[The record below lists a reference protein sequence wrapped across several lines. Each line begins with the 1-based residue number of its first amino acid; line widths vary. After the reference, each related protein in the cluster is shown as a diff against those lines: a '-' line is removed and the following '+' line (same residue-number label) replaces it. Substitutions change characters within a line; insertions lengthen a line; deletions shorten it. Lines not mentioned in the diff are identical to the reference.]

1 LRRAGAFISTTLP
14 TLTSVCRDFLPAAGF
29 RTLDMLLRRLT
40 LLIALLVLVAAPS
53 AHAAGLAATKK
64 ALQREMARAGA
75 ASGAYVV
82 DLGTG
87 TELYASKADVGRMPA
102 SVNKLYTTAGA
113 LLRYGADGRLTTSV
127 LSAGLPDETG
137 TINGNVVLR
146 GGGDPTFNA
155 ASTTALAKQLTGA
168 GLQRIE
174 GRVIGDESAFDA
186 FRGVPASGYRLTS
199 EVGPLSALSYNHGR
213 TGKAAPYYQAS
224 PATFTAQAFERAL
237 EKEGVK
243 ITGAARAGLTPEG
256 MTPLSEYESPPVSAI
271 VRLMNQPSDNYIAE
285 MLIKG
290 LGAQFGTAGST
301 TAGGTVIEEAVRPFG
316 ITPSVIDGSGLSR
329 NDRTTPREVVQL
341 LKSMDSSEAGVA
353 FDESLAVAGRN
364 GTLYSRMRGTAAQD
378 RCHAKTGTLRDVSA
392 LAGFCNTTGGE
403 RVAFAFLMNRVNP
416 SGARA
421 LQDRMTVALAR
432 YDAP

>member
-1 LRRAGAFISTTLP
+1 
-14 TLTSVCRDFLPAAGF
+14 
-29 RTLDMLLRRLT
+29 MLLRRLS
-40 LLIALLVLVAAPS
+40 LVIALLVLVAAPS
-53 AHAAGLAATKK
+53 ARAAGPAATKRV
-64 ALQREMARAGA
+64 LQREMARAGA
-75 ASGAYVV
+75 SSGAYVV
-82 DLGTG
+82 DLGSG

-102 SVNKLYTTAGA
+102 SVNKLYTSATA
-113 LLRYGADGRLTTSV
+113 LLRYGADGHLTTSV
-127 LSAGLPDETG
+127 LSNGLPDETG
-137 TINGNVVLR
+137 TITGNVVIR
-146 GGGDPTFNA
+146 GGGDPTFNSA
-155 ASTTALAKQLTGA
+155 SASTLAKQLAGA
-168 GLQRIE
+168 GLQRVD

-199 EVGPLSALSYNHGR
+199 EVGPLSALAFNHGR

-224 PATFTAQAFERAL
+224 PAKFTAQAFEKAL

-243 ITGAARAGLTPEG
+243 ITGSARAGLTPEG
-256 MTPLSEYESPPVSAI
+256 MTPLSEFESPPISAI

-301 TAGGTVIEEAVRPFG
+301 TAGGTVVKDAVRDFG
-316 ITPSVIDGSGLSR
+316 ITPAVIDGSGLSR
-329 NDRTTPREVVQL
+329 SDRTTPREVVQL
-341 LKSMDSSEAGVA
+341 LRNMDESEAGVA
-353 FDESLAVAGRN
+353 FDESLPVVGRN
-364 GTLYSRMRGTAAQD
+364 GTLYNRMRGTAAQD

-416 SGARA
+416 SGART

>member
-1 LRRAGAFISTTLP
+1 
-14 TLTSVCRDFLPAAGF
+14 
-29 RTLDMLLRRLT
+29 MLLRRLT
-40 LLIALLVLVAAPS
+40 LLIALIALVAAPT
-53 AHAAGLAATKK
+53 AHAASLAATKK
-64 ALQREMARAGA
+64 VLQREMARAGA
-75 ASGAYVV
+75 SSGAYAV

-102 SVNKLYTTAGA
+102 SVNKLYTTAA
-113 LLRYGADGRLTTSV
+113 SLIRYGADGHLTTTV

-137 TINGNVVLR
+137 TINGNIVLR
-146 GGGDPTFNA
+146 GGGDPTFNT
-155 ASTTALAKQLTGA
+155 ASVTTLAKQLAEA

-199 EVGPLSALSYNHGR
+199 EVGPLSALAFNHGR
-213 TGKAAPYYQAS
+213 TGKAAPYFQAS
-224 PATFTAQAFERAL
+224 PAKFAADAFEKAL
-237 EKEGVK
+237 EHEGVK
-243 ITGAARAGLTPEG
+243 ITGAARSGLTPEG
-256 MTPLSEYESPPVSAI
+256 MTPLSELESPPVSAI

-301 TAGGTVIEEAVRPFG
+301 TAGSAVIDEAIRPFG
-316 ITPSVIDGSGLSR
+316 ITPTVLDGSGLSR
-329 NDRTTPREVVQL
+329 GDRTSPRQIVQL
-341 LKSMDSSEAGVA
+341 LERMDQSESGVA
-353 FDESLAVAGRN
+353 FDESLPVVGRN
-364 GTLYSRMRGTAAQD
+364 GTMYNRMRGTPAQD
-378 RCHAKTGTLRDVSA
+378 RCHTKTGTLHDVSA

-416 SGARA
+416 AGAHT